1 MPLET
6 GHDKR
11 TFVLGGAWYNYE
23 VLFFSSEQQTAC
35 SVGWWL
41 MAGAGSF

>member
-1 MPLET
+1 MQDDRPIEYIGDLNEAV
-6 GHDKR
+6 DFK
-11 TFVLGGAWYNYE
+11 
-23 VLFFSSEQQTAC
+23 AC